1 MSIAGPIRR
10 IAVIATIASLCAL
23 VAGCVSDMDAPTA
36 EGLGTHQLRYYG
48 GPKYP
53 MWPNGQVA
61 E

>member
-1 MSIAGPIRR
+1 MSIAGPIRK

-23 VAGCVSDMDAPTA
+23 VAGCVSDMGTPTA
-36 EGLGTHQLRYYG
+36 DGQGTHQLRYYG

-53 MWPNGQVA
+53 MWSSGQVA